1 VLEEPLGSVVGAGS
15 AGAVWG
21 VGLARFL
28 ALEARLPFFLG
39 AGGTAL
45 VALSAAGVS
54 LIFWWVQVRRKTPA
68 RLAALRLAPLCLP
81 LVDLLLGP
89 SRPWRGPIL
98 LLGGLLVALVA
109 SLRQPLPVWASFLLA
124 AGLPLAV
131 YLPDVAPWVGRADT
145 FEFQV
150 VAPRLA
156 IAHPSGYPLY
166 VLVGKLFSL
175 LPVGTVAWRVNLSS
189 AVCAALAAWFLYR
202 AVEGGA
208 CFGESS
214 IDSSTGSLLAALT
227 LAFSPTLW
235 SRSVEAEVYA
245 LNALLVALTLW
256 VVVRWA
262 QGQFAT
268 GRALPLLGLLAGVG
282 IASHLTLGALLFVV
296 APVALAARPRP
307 SLRVWLTAL
316 GLLLAGLALYLYI
329 PLRWPAVNDGEV
341 MSLGHFLS
349 FVTNA
354 ESGGAL
360 HPLAFLQDPGRW
372 AVVFRL
378 VRMQV
383 GWGGLI
389 LAAVGLASLLRRR
402 AAFSLGLGTILASVA
417 WVWFNLGFYVAE
429 PDYSAF
435 LVPAHVV
442 LVFWVGI
449 GLAWLASVLQR
460 RARELV
466 PLFLAVAALL
476 PLSRMWLTGPSLD
489 TAQERADDAWG
500 RYVLSLPIAPGAAI
514 LADSE
519 KFPPLYYLQR
529 AEGLRTD
536 LDVVMR
542 FDEAGYREELGGRL
556 QAGQTVYLAR
566 YLPHLEGYD
575 LRSLGPLVEV
585 GTAPLVEPP
594 ANSVPVAAAFGGEI
608 ELLAFDLQD
617 DPAGRGVAHV
627 TLYWRA
633 NAGPRE
639 DLWVQFRL
647 VDEQGSAVWLSDPGR
662 SVGGFYPANAWPV
675 GAVVPDYH
683 PVAAPPWL
691 PAGEYRLEV
700 GLFPPFS
707 DVGLEVDGAATPWLA
722 LSGLAVDPSPGALP
736 SLPHR
741 SRYSFAGG
749 GWLTGYDVAGEVPAG
764 APLVVDLAWRGVEV
778 DRDVRLSW
786 VRAGEE
792 GGGAVFPL
800 PAGALRT
807 RHVVTAPQ
815 GADEY
820 LLSAGLVGET
830 VRCDWLAPSTRACP
844 LAVVKVVPAQ
854 EGLVDFADLMLLLEA
869 QVGRDS
875 ARPGEVIPVTL
886 RWRSL
891 RAMDKDYTV
900 FVQLVG
906 PDGRLHGQV
915 DMWPVQGSRPTSG
928 WAPGE
933 ELGDAYEVRL
943 DGDAPPGDY
952 QVVVGWYLLATMQ
965 RLSTLDASGHP
976 SGDAYVVGGFDVAD

>member
-1 VLEEPLGSVVGAGS
+1 L

-45 VALSAAGVS
+45 VALSAAGAS
-54 LIFWWVQVRRKTPA
+54 LILWWVQVRHKAPA
-68 RLAALRLAPLCLP
+68 HWAALRLVPLCLP
-81 LVDLLLGP
+81 LADLLLGP
-89 SRPWRGPIL
+89 SRPWRGPVL
-98 LLGGLLVALVA
+98 LLGGLLVAFVA
-109 SLRQPLPVWASFLLA
+109 SLRQILPVWASFLLA

-131 YLPDVAPWVGRADT
+131 YLPDVAPWVGRADA

-175 LPVGTVAWRVNLSS
+175 LPVGTAAWRVNLSS

-208 CFGESS
+208 RFGGSPMDPS
-214 IDSSTGSLLAALT
+214 ATSLLAALT

-235 SRSVEAEVYA
+235 PRSVEAEVYA

-268 GRALPLLGLLAGVG
+268 ERALPLLGLLTGAG
-282 IASHLTLGALLFVV
+282 IASHLTLGALLLVV
-296 APVALAARPRP
+296 VPVAQAHRPRP
-307 SLRVWLTAL
+307 SVRASVTAL
-316 GLLLAGLALYLYI
+316 GLLFAGLALYLYI

-341 MSLGHFLS
+341 MSLGHFLA
-349 FVTNA
+349 FATNA

-360 HPLAFLQDPGRW
+360 RPLAFLQDPDRW

-383 GWGGLI
+383 GWGGLA

-402 AAFSLGLGTILASVA
+402 VSLSLGLGTVLASAA
-417 WVWFNLGFYVAE
+417 WTWFNLGFYVAE

-442 LVFWVGI
+442 LIFWVGI
-449 GLAWLASVLQR
+449 GLAWLAGVLQR
-460 RARELV
+460 RARELL

-476 PLSRMWLTGPSLD
+476 PLSRMWLTGPTLD

-529 AEGLRTD
+529 VEGLRTD
-536 LDVVMR
+536 LDVVVR
-542 FDEAGYREELGGRL
+542 FDEAGYREELGARL

-585 GTAPLVEPP
+585 GTAPLIEPP

-617 DPAGRGVAHV
+617 DLAGRGITHV

-633 NAGPRE
+633 NAGPGE
-639 DLWVQFRL
+639 DLRVQFRL

-662 SVGGFYPANAWPV
+662 PVGGFYPSNAWPV

-691 PAGEYRLEV
+691 PGGEYRLEV

-707 DVGLEVDGAATPWLA
+707 DVGLEVDGAATSWLA
-722 LSGLAVDPSPGALP
+722 LSWLAVDPSPGALSP
-736 SLPHR
+736 LPHQ
-741 SRYSFAGG
+741 SRYSFVGG
-749 GWLTGYDVAGEVPAG
+749 GWLTGFDVPGQVPAS
-764 APLVVDLAWRGVEV
+764 APFVVDLAWRGIEV
-778 DRDVRLSW
+778 DREVRLSW

-792 GGGAVFPL
+792 GGGSAFPI
-800 PAGALRT
+800 PARVLRT
-807 RHVVTAPQ
+807 RHVVTAPP

-830 VRCDWLAPSTRACP
+830 VRCDWLAPPTRACP
-844 LAVVKVVPAQ
+844 LAVVEVVPAQ
-854 EGLVDFADLMLLLEA
+854 EGLADFADLMLLLEA
-869 QVGRDS
+869 RVGRDS

-891 RAMDKDYTV
+891 RVMDEDYTV

-906 PDGRLHGQV
+906 PDGQLHGQV
-915 DMWPVQGSRPTSG
+915 DTWPVQGSRPTSG
-928 WAPGE
+928 WMPGE
-933 ELGDAYEVRL
+933 ELSDAYEVRL

-976 SGDAYVVGGFDVAD
+976 SGDAYVVGGFSIAD